1 MTYMALKMPGQWS
14 GRRAGRRHPLCWKA
28 PRAVRHQG
36 MRWRTAQAAVEYILT
51 TLVLVTCFA
60 AMYGFIQGQLKVL
73 FILAG
78 KKILTTYY

>member
-1 MTYMALKMPGQWS
+1 MTYMALRAMSRMARPG
-14 GRRAGRRHPLCWKA
+14 
-28 PRAVRHQG
+28 
-36 MRWRTAQAAVEYILT
+36 QAAVEYILT

-60 AMYGFIQGQLKVL
+60 AMYGFIQGQLKLL